1 MSAFTPIVLSS
12 PRLRL
17 RFIDD
22 ADVDAIF
29 GLFSDPEALRYW
41 SFAPWTERADAEE
54 NVRETRQAYVDG
66 SVLTFAIT
74 FADSG
79 EMIGK
84 CRLSKFSAQNRRCE
98 IGYILARPHWGHGY
112 AQEALVALIDHAF
125 GPLGLLRIEADIDPR
140 NRASAVLLERLH
152 FVHEGHLRQR
162 WIVAGEVCD
171 TDFYGLLRQDWEQ
184 DGEQDG
190 EAGPKKVA

>member
-1 MSAFTPIVLSS
+1 MSAFTPVVLTT

-22 ADVDAIF
+22 GDVDAVYR
-29 GLFSDPEALRYW
+29 LFTDPEALRYW
-41 SFAPWTERADAEE
+41 SFEPWTDRAQAEE
-54 NVRETRQAYVDG
+54 TVRDTLAAYADG
-66 SVLTFAIT
+66 SILTFAIT
-74 FADSG
+74 LAASG

-84 CRLSKFSAQNRRCE
+84 CRLSKFSGQNRRAE
-98 IGYILARPHWGHGY
+98 IGYILDRAHWGNGY
-112 AQEALVALIDHAF
+112 AKEALAALVGHAF
-125 GPLGLLRIEADIDPR
+125 GPLDLLRIEADIDPR
-140 NRASAVLLERLH
+140 NRASAVVLERLH

-184 DGEQDG
+184 GRDQGTQ
-190 EAGPKKVA
+190 KVA

>member
-1 MSAFTPIVLSS
+1 MPAFTPVVLTT

-22 ADVDAIF
+22 GDVDAIF
-29 GLFSDPEALRYW
+29 RLFTDPEALRYW
-41 SFAPWTERADAEE
+41 SFAPWTERADAEAD
-54 NVRETRQAYVDG
+54 VRETQQAYTDG

-74 FADSG
+74 LADSG
-79 EMIGK
+79 EMIGT

-98 IGYILARPHWGHGY
+98 IGYMLQRAHWGRGY
-112 AQEALVALIDHAF
+112 AKEALVALVGHAF
-125 GPLGLLRIEADIDPR
+125 GPLDLLRIEADIDPR

-171 TDFYGLLRQDWEQ
+171 TDFYGLLRQDW
-184 DGEQDG
+184 DAAAANAPDR
-190 EAGPKKVA
+190 

>member
-1 MSAFTPIVLSS
+1 MPAFKPVVLST

-22 ADVDAIF
+22 GDVDAIF
-29 GLFSDPEALRYW
+29 RLFTDPEALRYW

-54 NVRETRQAYVDG
+54 DVRGTQQAYADG

-74 FADSG
+74 LAASG
-79 EMIGK
+79 EMIGT

-98 IGYILARPHWGHGY
+98 IGYILDRAHWGRGY
-112 AQEALVALIDHAF
+112 AQEALAALVGHAF
-125 GPLGLLRIEADIDPR
+125 GPLDLLRIEADIDPR

-171 TDFYGLLRQDWEQ
+171 TDFYGLLRQDWDAAAANTPDQ
-184 DGEQDG
+184 
-190 EAGPKKVA
+190 

>member
-1 MSAFTPIVLSS
+1 MPAFTPVVLTT

-22 ADVDAIF
+22 GDVDAIYR
-29 GLFSDPEALRYW
+29 LFTDPEALRYW
-41 SFAPWTERADAEE
+41 SFEPWTERAQAEE
-54 NVRETRQAYVDG
+54 TVRDTVAAYADG
-66 SVLTFAIT
+66 SILTFAIT
-74 FADSG
+74 LAASG

-84 CRLSKFSAQNRRCE
+84 CRLSKFSGQNRRAE
-98 IGYILARPHWGHGY
+98 IGYILDRAHWGNGY
-112 AQEALVALIDHAF
+112 AKEALAALVGHAF
-125 GPLGLLRIEADIDPR
+125 GPLDLLRIEADIDPR
-140 NRASAVLLERLH
+140 NRASAVVLERLH

-184 DGEQDG
+184 GGEQS
-190 EAGPKKVA
+190 AQKVA

>member
-1 MSAFTPIVLSS
+1 MPAFTPVVLTT

-22 ADVDAIF
+22 GDVDAVYR
-29 GLFSDPEALRYW
+29 LFTDPEALRYW
-41 SFAPWTERADAEE
+41 SFEPWTERAQAEDT
-54 NVRETRQAYVDG
+54 VRDTLAAYADG
-66 SVLTFAIT
+66 SILTFAIT
-74 FADSG
+74 LAATG

-84 CRLSKFSAQNRRCE
+84 CRLSKFSGQNRRAE
-98 IGYILARPHWGHGY
+98 IGYILDRAHWGNGY
-112 AQEALVALIDHAF
+112 AKEALAALVGHAF
-125 GPLGLLRIEADIDPR
+125 GPLDLLRIEADIDPR
-140 NRASAVLLERLH
+140 NRASAVVLEKLH

-184 DGEQDG
+184 GREQSTQ
-190 EAGPKKVA
+190 KVA

>member
-1 MSAFTPIVLSS
+1 MPAFKPVALTT

-22 ADVDAIF
+22 GDVDAIF
-29 GLFSDPEALRYW
+29 RLFTDPEALRYW

-54 NVRETRQAYVDG
+54 DVRETQQAYAAG

-74 FADSG
+74 LADSG
-79 EMIGK
+79 EMIGT

-98 IGYILARPHWGHGY
+98 IGYILDRAQWGRGY
-112 AQEALVALIDHAF
+112 AQEALTALVGHAF
-125 GPLGLLRIEADIDPR
+125 GPLDLLRIEADIDPR

-171 TDFYGLLRQDWEQ
+171 TDFYGLLRQDWEA
-184 DGEQDG
+184 GTA
-190 EAGPKKVA
+190 AGPKKVV